1 MMAKNEKEKS
11 ILLSQP
17 LDVIKT
23 ESDASSSFD
32 SLRVFVHPSLLRT
45 LQIQIASPAAI
56 ILSFSGQEHGFVAD
70 IWPRSTIDID
80 QINIPS
86 AYLPNHDT
94 KCQARLMN
102 VASFTGTE
110 SLKAAK
116 EVRLLIQNDAGRSD
130 ANDFSILTSL
140 AREQLMLGKFITK
153 GMTFALSGIDKEVT
167 VQIISTGAE
176 KHFPFETNLL
186 SAEAQNI
193 LSTAVRACRT
203 MKITFQHSPKS
214 QNPAPISPIPIN
226 GALQKESAY
235 ATLGG
240 LDVQIEEV
248 RKLVELPLKRPD
260 LFQRYGLPA
269 PRGLLLFGPPGT
281 GKTTLAYSAAKSC
294 VPTTSIETISGPE
307 LTSSLHGG
315 TERALRKVFARARK
329 NAPSVV
335 IIDEIDA
342 LAPRRDGDVEGA
354 GEVEK
359 RVVATLLTLMDGLGA
374 NGKEDAKV
382 VVIAAT
388 NRPNALDPALRRPG
402 RLDREI
408 EVGIPSS
415 TARLEILRV
424 LLRDVP
430 HRLSPE
436 MMKAI
441 ADRTHGYVGADL
453 SALVREAGMH
463 ALSRDID
470 TANADLGD
478 RMKILTIDS
487 APMNGLTDSDFLI
500 AQAKVRPSAMREI
513 SLELP
518 KVTWND
524 IAPGESGLDVQRKI
538 RECVEWPL
546 KHGDTMKRLGIDAPR
561 GVLLYGPPGCSK
573 TLIARALASESGLN
587 FVAVKGPE
595 LLNKY
600 VGESE
605 RALRDVFRKA
615 RAAAPSIIFFDE
627 IDGMTTTRGS
637 GDGAGGDRL
646 ITTLLNEMDGIEQ
659 LSNVIIIAATNRP
672 DVLDA
677 ALLRPGRLDRL
688 LYVGPPDLEARKQI
702 LAIRTCQ
709 MSLANDVRLDLIA
722 DLTQGCSG
730 AEVVSICNDAGLR
743 AMNEDLQIKAVRQDH
758 LEIAAKQV
766 RRRITP
772 VMIRQYESWRDQLVL

>member
-1 MMAKNEKEKS
+1 MPPKNDGEKGLQIS
-11 ILLSQP
+11 HSLTVSS
-17 LDVIKT
+17 T
-23 ESDASSSFD
+23 EADSSSAFE

-45 LQIQIASPAAI
+45 LRIQIASPGAV
-56 ILSFSGQEHGFVAD
+56 ILSFSGREHCFIAD
-70 IWPRSTIDID
+70 IWPRSTIDVEHICIPAAYIPNQTTKWQAKILNISSFTELKSTNEIKL
-80 QINIPS
+80 QINKKRNAEQLS
-86 AYLPNHDT
+86 LLT
-94 KCQARLMN
+94 SQAR
-102 VASFTGTE
+102 E
-110 SLKAAK
+110 H
-116 EVRLLIQNDAGRSD
+116 
-130 ANDFSILTSL
+130 
-140 AREQLMLGKFITK
+140 LMLGKFVTECMSFTLP
-153 GMTFALSGIDKEVT
+153 GSGDLVSVKVT
-167 VQIISTGAE
+167 STGVRSDSL
-176 KHFPFETNLL
+176 KTDTL
-186 SAEAQNI
+186 SADVQKTISSA
-193 LSTAVRACRT
+193 ARASRS
-203 MKITFQHSPKS
+203 MQITIQQPKS
-214 QNPAPISPIPIN
+214 DTTTSHPSPQAN

-240 LDVQIEEV
+240 LDAQIEEL

-374 NGKEDAKV
+374 DGKEDSRV

-424 LLRDVP
+424 LLKGVP
-430 HRLSPE
+430 HSLSSDTIR
-436 MMKAI
+436 AV

-453 SALVREAGMH
+453 SALVREAGMQ
-463 ALSRDID
+463 ALSRDMSS
-470 TANADLGD
+470 AHGDLSSQLQN
-478 RMKILTIDS
+478 MSLAS
-487 APMNGLTDSDFLI
+487 SHSNGLTESDFLI
-500 AQAKVRPSAMREI
+500 AQAKIRPSAMREI

-524 IAPGESGLDVQRKI
+524 IAPGQSGLDVQRKI

-546 KHGDTMKRLGIDAPR
+546 KHRSTMQRLGIDAPR

-627 IDGMTTTRGS
+627 IDGMTTARGS
-637 GDGAGGDRL
+637 GDGGDRL
-646 ITTLLNEMDGIEQ
+646 ITTLLNEMDGVEQ
-659 LSNVIIIAATNRP
+659 LSNVIVIAATNRP

-702 LAIRTCQ
+702 LTKRTRE
-709 MSLANDVRLDLIA
+709 MALAEDVNLSLIA
-722 DLTQGCSG
+722 DLTHGCSG

-743 AMNEDLQIKAVRQDH
+743 AMNENIQIDAVRHDH
-758 LEIAAKQV
+758 LESAAKQV

-772 VMIRQYESWRDQLVL
+772 QMIRQYESWRDQLVL

>member
-1 MMAKNEKEKS
+1 
-11 ILLSQP
+11 
-17 LDVIKT
+17 
-23 ESDASSSFD
+23 
-32 SLRVFVHPSLLRT
+32 
-45 LQIQIASPAAI
+45 
-56 ILSFSGQEHGFVAD
+56 
-70 IWPRSTIDID
+70 
-80 QINIPS
+80 
-86 AYLPNHDT
+86 
-94 KCQARLMN
+94 
-102 VASFTGTE
+102 
-110 SLKAAK
+110 
-116 EVRLLIQNDAGRSD
+116 
-130 ANDFSILTSL
+130 
-140 AREQLMLGKFITK
+140 
-153 GMTFALSGIDKEVT
+153 
-167 VQIISTGAE
+167 
-176 KHFPFETNLL
+176 
-186 SAEAQNI
+186 
-193 LSTAVRACRT
+193 
-203 MKITFQHSPKS
+203 MKITIQQPKNDTATS
-214 QNPAPISPIPIN
+214 TPTPQVN

-240 LDVQIEEV
+240 LDAQIEEL

-260 LFQRYGLPA
+260 LFQQYGLPA

-374 NGKEDAKV
+374 DGKEDSRV

-408 EVGIPSS
+408 EVGIPTS
-415 TARLEILRV
+415 TARLEILQV
-424 LLRDVP
+424 LLKGVP
-430 HRLSPE
+430 HSLTSE
-436 MMKAI
+436 TIKAV
-441 ADRTHGYVGADL
+441 ADRTHGYAGADL
-453 SALVREAGMH
+453 SALVREAGMQ
-463 ALSRDID
+463 ALSRDM
-470 TANADLGD
+470 ASAHADLSSQLEN
-478 RMKILTIDS
+478 MSLAS
-487 APMNGLTDSDFLI
+487 SQSNGLTESDFLF

-518 KVTWND
+518 KVTWDD
-524 IAPGESGLDVQRKI
+524 IAPGQSGLDVQRKI

-546 KHGDTMKRLGIDAPR
+546 KHRSTMQRLGIDAPR

-627 IDGMTTTRGS
+627 IDGMTTARGS
-637 GDGAGGDRL
+637 GDGGDRL
-646 ITTLLNEMDGIEQ
+646 ITTLLNEMDGVEQ
-659 LSNVIIIAATNRP
+659 LSNVIVIAATNRP

-702 LAIRTCQ
+702 LSKRTQ
-709 MSLANDVRLDLIA
+709 AMALAEDVNLSLIA
-722 DLTQGCSG
+722 DLTHGCSG

-743 AMNEDLQIKAVRQDH
+743 AMNESISIEAVRQDH
-758 LEIAAKQV
+758 LESAAKQV

-772 VMIRQYESWRDQLVL
+772 QMIRQYESWRDQLVL

>member
-1 MMAKNEKEKS
+1 MPPKNDGEK
-11 ILLSQP
+11 LSHTLSVSP
-17 LDVIKT
+17 T
-23 ESDASSSFD
+23 EADSSSAFE

-45 LQIQIASPAAI
+45 LRIQIASPAAV
-56 ILSFSGQEHGFVAD
+56 ILSSSSGIEHCFIAD
-70 IWPRSTIDID
+70 IWPRSTIDVE
-80 QINIPS
+80 QICVPASYIPNQSSSWQAKILNI
-86 AYLPNHDT
+86 
-94 KCQARLMN
+94 
-102 VASFTGTE
+102 ASITGTE
-110 SLKAAK
+110 TLETPNEIRLKIDQDGTPDAEKLSL
-116 EVRLLIQNDAGRSD
+116 LNSQ
-130 ANDFSILTSL
+130 
-140 AREQLMLGKFITK
+140 AREHLMLGKFITE
-153 GMTFALSGIDKEVT
+153 GMSFTLPDCSVT
-167 VQIISTGAE
+167 VTSIGSLSESSLT
-176 KHFPFETNLL
+176 TNSL
-186 SAEAQNI
+186 SAAVQKTI
-193 LSTAVRACRT
+193 SSAVRASRS
-203 MKITFQHSPKS
+203 MKITIEHSKGDKH
-214 QNPAPISPIPIN
+214 ISPSPQVN

-240 LDVQIEEV
+240 LNAQIEEL

-260 LFQRYGLPA
+260 LFKQYGLPA

-294 VPTTSIETISGPE
+294 VPATSIETISGPE

-329 NAPSVV
+329 SAPSVV

-374 NGKEDAKV
+374 NGKEDSRV

-415 TARLEILRV
+415 TARLEILQV
-424 LLRDVP
+424 LLKGVP
-430 HRLSPE
+430 HSLSFDTI
-436 MMKAI
+436 KAV

-453 SALVREAGMH
+453 SALVREAGMQ
-463 ALSRDID
+463 ALTRDM
-470 TANADLGD
+470 TSSHSDLNSQLEN
-478 RMKILTIDS
+478 MSLTS
-487 APMNGLTDSDFLI
+487 SHSNGLTESDFLF
-500 AQAKVRPSAMREI
+500 AQAKIRPSAMREI

-518 KVTWND
+518 KVTWDD
-524 IAPGESGLDVQRKI
+524 IAPGQSGLDVQRKI

-546 KHGDTMKRLGIDAPR
+546 KHRSTMQRLGIDAPR

-627 IDGMTTTRGS
+627 IDGMTTARGS

-646 ITTLLNEMDGIEQ
+646 ITTLLNEMDGVEQ
-659 LSNVIIIAATNRP
+659 LSNVIVIAATNRP

-688 LYVGPPDLEARKQI
+688 LYVGPPDIEARKQI
-702 LAIRTCQ
+702 LSIRTRD
-709 MSLANDVRLDLIA
+709 MALAKDVNLGLIA
-722 DLTQGCSG
+722 DLTHGCSG

-743 AMNEDLQIKAVRQDH
+743 AMNENLKIEAVRHDH
-758 LEIAAKQV
+758 LEFAAKQV

-772 VMIRQYESWRDQLVL
+772 QMIRQYESWRDQLVL